1 MAHYDRL
8 GSIFSCHLVLKNS
21 LRGMQIFQFRGEHP
35 NFGDE
40 LNSWMW
46 PKLLPDFFDDDANT
60 AFIGIGSTIGDAPRE
75 AKKKIVFGAG
85 FVPHYHEQPNVK
97 AEDWQVYFVR
107 GPRTAQRLGL
117 DPSYAIAD
125 AGILVRELVD
135 YTRRTPEHIAFMPH
149 WQSLDRGNWEVACRK
164 AGVTLIDPRR
174 PVEEVLDLLL
184 RSKLVIAEAM
194 HGAIIADAFRVPWV
208 PVAPLNPAHREK
220 WYDWAESLG
229 IALNPQRILPSSL
242 EEFTASVFHFDVN
255 SFNSGLDSSIKLGD
269 ASLLSRAKRAIAASP
284 LAPFAN
290 ACLSSVAAM
299 RLRQLKKNK
308 GSLSSDVAIESAVR
322 GMLEKIEQLKQDYRV
337 ALEPDGVL
345 CKERRGKTI

>member
-1 MAHYDRL
+1 M
-8 GSIFSCHLVLKNS
+8 K
-21 LRGMQIFQFRGEHP
+21 IFQFRGEHP

-46 PKLLPDFFDDDANT
+46 PKLLPKFFDENSDT
-60 AFIGIGSTIGDAPRE
+60 VFVGIGSTIGDAAE
-75 AKKKIVFGAG
+75 SAKKKIVFGAG

-97 AEDWQVYFVR
+97 TQDWQVYFVR

-135 YTRRTPEHIAFMPH
+135 YTHRTPEHIAFIPH
-149 WQSLDRGNWEVACRK
+149 WQSLDRGNWEAACRK
-164 AGVTLIDPRR
+164 AGVTLIDPRK
-174 PVEEVLDLLL
+174 PVEEVMDLLL

-208 PVAPLNPAHREK
+208 PVVPLNPAHREK

-229 IALNPQRILPSSL
+229 ITLKPQRILPSSL
-242 EEFTASVFHFDVN
+242 EEFSVSAFHADVN
-255 SFNSGLDSSIKLGD
+255 SLNAGLDASAQPSD
-269 ASLLSRAKRAIAASP
+269 ASLLSRAKRALAASP
-284 LAPFAN
+284 LAPIAN
-290 ACLSSVAAM
+290 ACFSSIAAM
-299 RLRQLKKNK
+299 RLRQLTKIE

-322 GMLEKIEQLKQDYRV
+322 RMREKIEQLKKDYGV
-337 ALEPDGVL
+337 ASEPDGFL
-345 CKERRGKTI
+345 YNERRGKIM